1 MNFLSKNSRT
11 GLTLMFIPLLIGS
24 GRIWTQETV
33 SPVTIHGITVE
44 EKANGT
50 IIRIN
55 KFGNVTPSQVTAW
68 ISETNW
74 FYMTVWGGIIDTT
87 IEFHFTPTGIIQDL
101 QYENLPESVQINFS
115 LTREIETFEIDTE
128 LSDDILATLRLPLA
142 ETLATIE
149 KIKALEG
156 EKLAVPPEET
166 SPTIK
171 TITNKIPFAMMF
183 TGSALFITG
192 VIEFNNS
199 EMISGLLLL
208 GCGYFLNNYINNSQE
223 EN

>member
-11 GLTLMFIPLLIGS
+11 GLTLMFISLLIGS

-55 KFGNVTPSQVTAW
+55 KLGNINPSQITAW

-87 IEFHFTPTGIIQDL
+87 LEFHFTPTGIIQDL

-128 LSDDILATLRLPLA
+128 LSDDILVTLRLPLA

-149 KIKALEG
+149 KIRTLEG
-156 EKLAVPPEET
+156 EKLAVPLEET
-166 SPTIK
+166 SPSIK

-208 GCGYFLNNYINNSQE
+208 GCGYFLNSTINKSQE